1 MTMANPIAT
10 NGPMRQRPSSLT
22 ARLLWSAVGL
32 CALVGVVYVCWWL
45 LPEIDMGEDSAFI
58 ALALYSIFGGLL
70 CAVVGISVGLSA
82 AVGNY
87 LAWAARPTDVSRY
100 IGVSL
105 ATGSSA
111 TLSFYVM
118 LLYAGIDDLDW
129 LLVVLGIVLPAALC
143 LVVHRWSR
151 ATAAYESQA
160 STE

>member
-82 AVGNY
+82 AVGNC
-87 LAWAARPTDVSRY
+87 
-100 IGVSL
+100 L